1 MFIIYI
7 AIYIY
12 IYIYIYLYIYIP
24 SDYVLWQLMRLRM
37 HSRTSFVQVHELPE
51 SNCGGNREETLS
63 SYLHIYYRLLASVRF
78 EQSMCCGSLIVTYL

>member
-12 IYIYIYLYIYIP
+12 LYIYLYIYIP

>member
-12 IYIYIYLYIYIP
+12 LYIYLYIYIP

-78 EQSMCCGSLIVTYL
+78 EQSMCRGSLIVTYL

>member
-12 IYIYIYLYIYIP
+12 IYIFIYIYIP

>member
-7 AIYIY
+7 AIY